1 MEQKK
6 YVIITNAIEALTK
19 LKAEKRLEG
28 VLFIDKNTCK
38 LTFRAYNRQ
47 CGKRPKDRMLYQMEH
62 GWLKESK
69 ERIKLFESVPKGLG
83 AERIMAVFERETRE
97 TEGVLTEREKVHF
110 C

>member
-1 MEQKK
+1 MIKN
-6 YVIITNAIEALTK
+6 VFVTEAAEM
-19 LKAEKRLEG
+19 LKRIKGGKRVEG
-28 VLFIDKNTCK
+28 VMFIDKNTCK
-38 LTFRAYNRQ
+38 LTFRAYNRL